1 MLLCL
6 TVQSKSIILYSVE
19 PEKKFFYQSLI
30 FLWKF
35 LALKAMYK
43 PKLEFKIHNKIHV
56 RF

>member
-19 PEKKFFYQSLI
+19 PEKN
-30 FLWKF
+30 FLSIINF
-35 LALKAMYK
+35 LMKIPRLKVMYK
-43 PKLEFKIHNKIHV
+43 PKLEFKINNKIHV